1 LFVYRFNSAKKDND
15 FIYHD
20 KIPAFDTLPE
30 IKGASLVKGIPFNP
44 NDPEVSGPDIFKKL
58 VPLEAHKASSLY
70 SEEKA
75 KLLRQ
80 ITTKI
85 EQKNQEL
92 RYVHMHVC
100 VILVQHLD
108 WDFVGDRSEGLMPD
122 WWLK

>member
-1 LFVYRFNSAKKDND
+1 MFVYRFNSAKKDND

-108 WDFVGDRSEGLMPD
+108 WDFVGDRSEG
-122 WWLK
+122 